1 MIRVLQLEDDPDITE
16 ICQMA
21 LGMTGGFELL
31 QCSSGHEALEKA
43 EAFAPDLFL
52 IDVMLPGMSGPDT
65 LARLKTLPGLADIPA
80 IYFTARLQK
89 DEVGTFLAQGAAKVI
104 AKPFDPMTLG
114 DELIEVYN
122 RS

>member
-31 QCSSGHEALEKA
+31 QCSSGQEALEKA
-43 EAFAPDLFL
+43 SAFAPDLFL
-52 IDVMLPGMSGPDT
+52 IDVMLPGMSGPDA
-65 LARLKTLPGLADIPA
+65 LSRLRKLDGLAEIPA

-89 DEVGTFLAQGAAKVI
+89 DEVEAFMEQGAAKVI
-104 AKPFDPMTLG
+104 AKPFDPLTLG

-122 RS
+122 RI

>member
-31 QCSSGHEALEKA
+31 QCATGQEALEKA
-43 EAFAPDLFL
+43 EAFAPDLLL

-65 LARLKTLPGLADIPA
+65 LNHLRKLRGFAEIPA
-80 IYFTARLQK
+80 IFFTARLQK
-89 DEVGTFLAQGAAKVI
+89 DEIGKFMAQGAAKVI
-104 AKPFDPMTLG
+104 AKPFDPLTLG

-122 RS
+122 RN